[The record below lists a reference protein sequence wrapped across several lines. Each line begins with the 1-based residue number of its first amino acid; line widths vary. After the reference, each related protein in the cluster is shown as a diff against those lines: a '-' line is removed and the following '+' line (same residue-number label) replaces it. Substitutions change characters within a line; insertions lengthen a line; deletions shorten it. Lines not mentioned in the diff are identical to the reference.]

1 MISNFLLF
9 LVFRSISNYALFFS
23 YIIFYIGFTWSIFDS
38 NLFHKMPFW
47 LQKNQGFFVLK
58 IVYLIIYNKL

>member
-47 LQKNQGFFVLK
+47 LQKNQVFFVLK